1 MKYPVVYCM
10 EQIGTFTSEGPHD
23 DGGFEATHT
32 LFFCSKQCREV
43 AITRRVESDGPYLLG
58 TSGEWIDG
66 TVCDECHKALA

>member
-10 EQIGTFTSEGPHD
+10 DPIGT

-32 LFFCSKQCREV
+32 LFFCSTQCRET
-43 AITRRVESDGPYLLG
+43 ALIERRVESDGPFCLG

-66 TVCDECHKALA
+66 TVCDECRKGLA